1 MTEPIGLYIHVPF
14 CVCKCPYCD
23 FYSLAAPTN
32 EVMDQYTAA
41 VEREL
46 VHWHDRFPGQ
56 ADTLYFGG
64 GTPSLLGPE
73 RIARLIAKSASLWG
87 LSKAEITL
95 EANPADNLYPLLC
108 AFSTAGGNRLSM
120 GMQAVT
126 AAELAA
132 LGRRH
137 RPEHI
142 RQAVDAAHRAGI
154 HNLSLDIMLG
164 IPQQT
169 TATAVAA
176 VAAATQLGA
185 THLSAYLLKIEE
197 GTPFAAQRDRLALP
211 DEDALAD
218 RYLAVADAAEQAGY
232 RQYEISNFA
241 RPGHE
246 SRHNLK
252 YWDLQPYIGIGP
264 SAHSFIGGKRCAYPR
279 DLTAFIKG
287 NVPVPEAAA
296 QQMVTESSPE
306 EYLMLRMRLSA
317 GISQADYFR
326 RFGVPMPAAWRH
338 RAALLPPVLIRLTED
353 GFCLTREGFLVS
365 NAIIA
370 HLLGL

>member
-14 CVCKCPYCD
+14 CVSKCPYCD
-23 FYSLAAPTN
+23 FYSLAAPTA
-32 EVMDQYTAA
+32 EVMDRYTAA
-41 VEREL
+41 VEREFIR
-46 VHWHDRFPGQ
+46 WHDRFPGR

-73 RIARLIAKSASLWG
+73 RITRLIGKAASLWG
-87 LSKAEITL
+87 LQNAEITL
-95 EANPADNLYPLLC
+95 EANPADDLYPLLR
-108 AFSTAGGNRLSM
+108 AFAAAGGNRLSM
-120 GMQAVT
+120 GMQAIS

-137 RPEHI
+137 RTEQT
-142 RQAVDAAHRAGI
+142 RQAADAAHRAGI
-154 HNLSLDIMLG
+154 DNLSLDIMLG
-164 IPQQT
+164 IPEQT
-169 TATAVAA
+169 TETAVAA
-176 VAAATQLGA
+176 VAAAAELRA
-185 THLSAYLLKIEE
+185 AHLSAYLLKIEE
-197 GTPFAAQRDRLALP
+197 GTPFAARRDRLVLP

-218 RYLAVADAAEQAGY
+218 RYLAVAGAAEQAGY

-241 RPGHE
+241 RPGCE

-279 DLTAFIKG
+279 DLAVFLCG
-287 NVPVPEAAA
+287 NTPVPEAAP
-296 QQMVTESSPE
+296 QQIVAESSPE

-317 GISQADYFR
+317 GVNEADFHR
-326 RFGVPMPAAWRH
+326 RFGSPLPAVWRQ
-338 RAALLPPVLIRLTED
+338 RAAALPPALIRLSED
-353 GFCLTREGFLVS
+353 GFRLTREGFLVS

-370 HLLGL
+370 RLLGL